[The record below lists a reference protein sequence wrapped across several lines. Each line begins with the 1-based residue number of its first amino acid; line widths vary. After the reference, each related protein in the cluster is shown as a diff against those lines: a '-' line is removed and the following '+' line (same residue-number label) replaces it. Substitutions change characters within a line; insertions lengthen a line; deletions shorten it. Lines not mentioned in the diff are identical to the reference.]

1 MFQIPS
7 EWNAKQRARQENIK
21 QICKGLQVDSSSSVP
36 KGVKLHI
43 YVDDKYRLLYCKTP
57 KVASSTFV
65 AVFLYLAGITESVS
79 INLKTIYGKENL
91 NNRLVTL
98 DKFSESEA
106 RWRLSNYTKFFFT
119 RNPVTR
125 LFSAYRNKF
134 TDKENLYYPAK
145 HGTRIIKKYR

>member
-1 MFQIPS
+1 MSPLPR
-7 EWNAKQRARQENIK
+7 K
-21 QICKGLQVDSSSSVP
+21 
-36 KGVKLHI
+36 VKRFI

-65 AVFLYLAGITESVS
+65 AIFLYLAGITKSVS

-98 DKFSESEA
+98 DKLSESEA
-106 RWRLSNYTKFFFT
+106 RWRLSNYTKIFFT
-119 RNPVTR
+119 RNPLTR

-134 TDKENLYYPAK
+134 TNEEIYFFQNTTGQESSKNI
-145 HGTRIIKKYR
+145 G